1 MHRAVDNPAMALVQ
15 PDLAAVRILLVDDMP
30 QNLLALEAMLGD
42 LRLGP
47 AAGAVVVRDRP
58 SDPD

>member
-47 AAGAVVVRDRP
+47 AAGGSQDLLLASP
-58 SDPD
+58 